1 MRIKRWTDMYG
12 SARVTEVPPSYPDEE
27 GFEVVLEGD
36 PSAPVGLVATA
47 AIESTNVPT
56 TSDERSNAE

>member
-1 MRIKRWTDMYG
+1 MYG

-27 GFEVVLEGD
+27 GLEVVPEGD